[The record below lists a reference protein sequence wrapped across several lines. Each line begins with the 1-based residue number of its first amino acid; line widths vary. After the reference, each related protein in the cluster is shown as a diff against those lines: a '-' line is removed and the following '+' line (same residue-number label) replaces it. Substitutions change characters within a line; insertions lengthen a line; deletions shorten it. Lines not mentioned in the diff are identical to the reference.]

1 MPLGPASR
9 ILPVTWAL
17 GGSRRRRASA
27 VADLPEPDSPT
38 RPRVWPGAMVK
49 EMSSTALWV
58 PKAMERWETS
68 SRGVR
73 STRLMVA
80 EIDLAG
86 IQAAAASLVGIAERL
101 RYTKVMRTLKTVWGV
116 GVVLVAGSVSIFG
129 QMHKVTKPETVVRAV
144 GVYEWTGDVAK
155 PAASRLIPVTLYIDK
170 HLEDA
175 GIYLARPVPFAL
187 ETGNV
192 YELEEAGVQKGTL
205 DLVYARHL
213 QATKI
218 TEDYDD
224 GWFGYGTYQGLAAPK
239 KPVIRKQTPART
251 SGIETASTSGNA
263 DKPHFSNKAGQPV
276 APGSTKPDAGSTKP
290 DAGSAQ
296 TDASKKDDTAG
307 ADADPDRPHLSKKAD
322 ASGGGAEAPAAD
334 DPDRPTLKRHSVE
347 DAKKK
352 AKAEEQASVTGTGS
366 LNVDP
371 DRPNLHRGKPAH
383 AMTEADLPKLAGL
396 PVNLRQMVAVS
407 DAATRPAH
415 DFARAWEDDAERAA
429 VLAKMQAMA
438 QAQLAMYGA
447 PAAAGVAQTGAP
459 SAAKAAGAAAG
470 PGAARAA
477 NRSGSKLRRPP
488 QPLRVAMVPLL
499 EEQMKGYLLS
509 YGDVPTFVYQAHTA
523 GDGASLRY
531 VTIVAQR
538 DAQGEPKMVLHA
550 VTDATHLDRTAR
562 MRLVDAVDVDASN
575 RASLLFEMQ
584 GQTSRQFGVYRVLGL
599 QAEQIF
605 STGTSQ

>member
-1 MPLGPASR
+1 
-9 ILPVTWAL
+9 
-17 GGSRRRRASA
+17 
-27 VADLPEPDSPT
+27 
-38 RPRVWPGAMVK
+38 
-49 EMSSTALWV
+49 
-58 PKAMERWETS
+58 
-68 SRGVR
+68 
-73 STRLMVA
+73 MVA

-322 ASGGGAEAPAAD
+322 APATGDEAKTDATDKTDKPVKTDSGRDSAAGSGTAPAGDPDRPTMKRRSGNDTADTSTTAPATATSGGGAEAPAAD

-371 DRPNLHRGKPAH
+371 DRPNLHRGKPVH